1 MKICIPTVGKKG
13 LCENI
18 SPHFGSAP
26 TFTIV
31 DLETTRFEVIVNNN
45 EHHAHGMCHP
55 LDILKGNDIDAV
67 VCGGMGRRAVAG
79 LNAGGIK
86 AFLCKEGT
94 VADVIKNFMAGTI
107 MELTQEGA
115 CSGNGCH

>member
-1 MKICIPTVGKKG
+1 MKICIPTVGMKG
-13 LCENI
+13 LGENI

-31 DLETTRFEVIVNNN
+31 DIDTSQIEIIVNDN
-45 EHHAHGMCHP
+45 EHHEHGNCHP
-55 LDILKGNDIDAV
+55 LAMLEGKAVNAV

-79 LNAGGIK
+79 LNAGGVK

-94 VADVIKNFMAGTI
+94 VADVIKEFKAGTI
-107 MELTQEGA
+107 SELTQDGA
-115 CSGNGCH
+115 CSRHGCH